1 MKRIFICISLVIILA
16 ACGKPD
22 APPRPDL
29 NISSAVDISYKQ
41 MKITADTE
49 TDENGTLKAV
59 IRSPDSLDGISVIC
73 GESGT
78 KVICGE
84 VEIKSEEGYYPFV
97 YLYDAL
103 KKAKT
108 TEPVSIE
115 KSGDRIKF
123 NYDGFTIETDEQTNK
138 IRHIETEYCDY
149 EVT

>member
-1 MKRIFICISLVIILA
+1 MISLA
-16 ACGKPD
+16 ACGKTAVPEC
-22 APPRPDL
+22 PDL

-73 GESGT
+73 GENGIT
-78 KVICGE
+78 AVCGE
-84 VEIKSEEGYYPFV
+84 VEIKNEEGYYPFV

-108 TEPVSIE
+108 TEPVSTGKI
-115 KSGDRIKF
+115 GDGIKYV
-123 NYDGFTIETDEQTNK
+123 YDGFTIIADEQTNRLK
-138 IRHIETEYCDY
+138 HIETEYCDY
-149 EVT
+149 EMR